1 MSEESH
7 NRALRYDLSSIDVEI
22 DGARAELLNVSAT
35 GILVSDVGATLPDGT
50 DIVADLIVPVFH
62 QRVGMKIKGT
72 VIRHDNNGI
81 AIKYGTPARTWP
93 HLLGILARKEG
104 KAALA

>member
-7 NRALRYDLSSIDVEI
+7 KRALRYDLSSIDVEI
-22 DGARAELLNVSAT
+22 SGAKAELLNVSAT
-35 GILVSDVGATLPDGT
+35 GILVSDVGATLPDGA
-50 DIVADLIVPVFH
+50 DIVADMTVPVFER
-62 QRVGMKIKGT
+62 RVGMKVKGT
-72 VIRHDNNGI
+72 VIRHDKKGI
-81 AIKYGTPARTWP
+81 AIRYNTPAKTWP